1 MVTIIIPVYKTEATL
16 DQCVRSVL
24 ADADHAAQSTDG
36 AGRPIVTEVILVDD
50 GSPDHAPQMC
60 DRWARDDRRVSVIHR
75 TNGGLSAARNTGL
88 DAAGGEYIMFVDSDD
103 TIETG
108 TIAAAVSAIESATDC
123 DMAEFP
129 VMRTGG
135 CHHGET
141 LSFADDTIGST
152 PGANGTRLY
161 RSMRAYWL
169 HAKAYAHSYTCNKIY
184 RRHLFRDVR
193 FPEGRVF
200 EDSATLPLLLR
211 HTRCVAVTPHGSY
224 IYRDNPDGITSQA
237 GSKEI
242 ASLLDANLHAWH
254 LLQHDVPC
262 PAGDRAA
269 ASADGKSSI
278 PGSNPLC
285 TATSSID
292 EADRAALDLYY
303 MCIFNIQVTLCRLSA
318 QRPTMPHHR
327 VSPWSLPS
335 RLALKALLLRI
346 IGTDY
351 TCRLLSHRLTWL

>member
-36 AGRPIVTEVILVDD
+36 AGRPIVAEVILVDD

-88 DAAGGEYIMFVDSDD
+88 DAAGGEYIMFVD
-103 TIETG
+103 
-108 TIAAAVSAIESATDC
+108 
-123 DMAEFP
+123 F
-129 VMRTGG
+129 
-135 CHHGET
+135 
-141 LSFADDTIGST
+141 DDTIGST

-169 HAKAYAHSYTCNKIY
+169 HAKAYAHSYACNKIY

-200 EDSATLPLLLR
+200 EDPATLPLLLR

-242 ASLLDANLHAWH
+242 ASLLDADLDAWH

-262 PAGDRAA
+262 SAGDRAA

-278 PGSNPLC
+278 PGSSHLC

-303 MCIFNIQVTLCRLSA
+303 MYIFNIQVTLCRLSA
-318 QRPTMPHHR
+318 QRPTMPPHR
-327 VSPWSLPS
+327 ASPWTLPS
-335 RLALKALLLRI
+335 RLALKALLLRV
-346 IGTDY
+346 IGTDC